1 MQNNST
7 MFYQKNGLVVIML
20 SRDLVCLSP
29 EDRMTPIAEYE
40 KRFGFSRWTI
50 QTAIRFLLDNECME
64 LEKRGPKGTFIAKL
78 DYEKL
83 WGYTGWNPL
92 LGVLPV
98 PTSKTHN
105 ALLTGLS
112 KSLRKQNV
120 PFNFSFQTPVSSRL
134 DSLNNQRCHFVMTS
148 KLAMRVVQERY
159 PELEA
164 AVELG
169 GCLYSKPYRL
179 YYHSDYFRGVEDGM
193 SVAVNDRSIEQSFMT
208 DQVCLGKKVKK
219 VYLPY
224 HESIS
229 LFQRKKVD
237 FLLQRADADDY
248 VGMQDRSYSLSHLGF
263 DQEIM
268 TPVIAV
274 HRQNYGIEKLIKRN
288 IDAVEIA
295 EIQQKVLSGAMD
307 PAYY

>member
-29 EDRMTPIAEYE
+29 GDRMTPIAEYE
-40 KRFGFSRWTI
+40 KRFDFSRWTI

-134 DSLNNQRCHFVMTS
+134 ESLNRQRCHFVMTS
-148 KLAMRVVQERY
+148 KLAMRVVKEKY
-159 PELEA
+159 PELEVA
-164 AVELG
+164 TELN
-169 GCLYSKPYRL
+169 GCLYSMPYRL

-237 FLLQRADADDY
+237 FILQRSDADEY
-248 VGMQDRSYSLSHLGF
+248 IGMRERSYSLSHLGF

-268 TPVIAV
+268 TPVIVV
-274 HRQNYGIEKLIKRN
+274 HRQNYGIAKLIKRN

-295 EIQQKVLSGAMD
+295 EIQQKVFSGSMD
-307 PAYY
+307 PAYF